1 MYSRFTLL
9 SAKIEGL
16 VQRPRPLPPPPPP
29 APPAPPA
36 DDAPFDPDKDV
47 GTGFGVL
54 TEEEEEARME
64 EEEEEE
70 EEEEIRVV
78 ITFSAECERCR
89 SATEVAVVLDKS
101 TSETEFRVRCAI
113 CGRKPTE
120 PRDKRVRY
128 EKYHAGSMG
137 SGEISQIEFEG
148 DAGEH
153 HVVQLPQG
161 HRITGGQ
168 VRVQNNRTFNWFH
181 AYEYCVDGEVLF
193 NGNPATQLKIRTI
206 AEADLVSADCLELV
220 DAEGKTH
227 RFPGVSFTIL
237 SLTPHLPPPLLPP
250 ATAPSSSTT
259 TTTSSSS
266 SLDPSQ
272 PSSHCPPHPLP
283 HPPGPARV
291 QSVDDEEEGE
301 GCCKDGKDAEC
312 DAVLCVD
319 PVLRVVEEALV

>member
-16 VQRPRPLPPPPPP
+16 VQRPRPLPPPAPPP
-29 APPAPPA
+29 PPA
-36 DDAPFDPDKDV
+36 DDAPFDPEKDV

-54 TEEEEEARME
+54 TEEEEEEARME

-101 TSETEFRVRCAI
+101 TAETEFRVRCAV

-128 EKYHAGSMG
+128 ERYHAGSMG

-148 DAGEH
+148 EGREP
-153 HVVQLPQG
+153 HVISLPPG

-168 VRVQNNRTFNWFH
+168 IKVQNNRNFNWFN
-181 AYEYCVDGEVLF
+181 AYEYCVDGEVIF
-193 NGNPATQLKIRTI
+193 DGRPATQLKIRTT
-206 AEADLVSADCLELV
+206 AEADLVSADRLELV

-227 RFPGVSFTIL
+227 TFPGASFTIL
-237 SLTPHLPPPLLPP
+237 SLPPQPPLPP
-250 ATAPSSSTT
+250 ST

-266 SLDPSQ
+266 LPP
-272 PSSHCPPHPLP
+272 PSSIRLGQESTLP
-283 HPPGPARV
+283 QSHVVPG
-291 QSVDDEEEGE
+291 QSVDDEEKGE
-301 GCCKDGKDAEC
+301 GCCKDGEYAEC

-319 PVLRVVEEALV
+319 PVLCVVEEALV